1 MKFGVCGGPEI
12 GQIAKNCGYDYFEWS
27 VGGLLNPRAEEE
39 VFEAA
44 LEQAKA
50 VGLPCPAVNVFI
62 PAELKIVGPDVP
74 RSALE
79 GYVTTAL
86 RRAEIAGVER
96 VVFGSGGARRI
107 PDDFDQERAWQ
118 QLIEFC
124 SMVGAIAQ
132 DHGVLIAIEPLN
144 LTETNVINT
153 VAEGAKLAREVNH
166 PNIRLLV
173 DGYHWAKDNDTP
185 EGILENAD
193 LLVHAHVA
201 TVDGRRP
208 PSPEDT
214 TETFFQVLKKAGYD
228 GRVSIEGRI
237 DNPQEELPRALE
249 IMKKAAN
256 S

>member
-12 GQIAKNCGYDYFEWS
+12 GRIAKESGYDYFEWS
-27 VGGLLNPRAEEE
+27 VGGLLNPREEEE

-50 VGLPCPAVNVFI
+50 VGLPCPAVNVFM
-62 PAELKIVGPDVP
+62 PAELKIVGPDV
-74 RSALE
+74 RHAALE

-96 VVFGSGGARRI
+96 IVFGSGGARRI
-107 PDDFDQERAWQ
+107 PDDFDRERAWQ

-124 SMVGAIAQ
+124 CMVGGIAK
-132 DHGVLIAIEPLN
+132 DHGVVIAIEPLN

-153 VAEGAKLAREVNH
+153 VGEGAKLAREVDH

-173 DGYHWAKDNDTP
+173 DGYHWAKDNDTV
-185 EGILENAD
+185 EGIVENAD

-208 PSPEDT
+208 PSDSDT
-214 TETFFQVLKKAGYD
+214 TENFFRVLKKAGYD

-237 DNPQEELPRALE
+237 DNPEEELPRALE
-249 IMKKAAN
+249 IMKRVAG
-256 S
+256 

>member
-12 GQIAKNCGYDYFEWS
+12 GRIAKESGYDYFEWS
-27 VGGLLNPRAEEE
+27 VGGLLNPREEEE

-50 VGLPCPAVNVFI
+50 VGLPCPAVNVFM
-62 PAELKIVGPDVP
+62 PAELKIVGPDV
-74 RSALE
+74 RHAALE

-96 VVFGSGGARRI
+96 IVFGSGGARRI
-107 PDDFDQERAWQ
+107 PNDFDRERAWQ

-124 SMVGAIAQ
+124 CMVGGIAQ
-132 DHGVLIAIEPLN
+132 DHNVIIAIEPLN

-153 VAEGAKLAREVNH
+153 VGEGAKLAREVDH

-173 DGYHWAKDNDTP
+173 DGYHWAKDNDSVA
-185 EGILENAD
+185 GIVENAD

-208 PSPEDT
+208 PSDADT
-214 TETFFQVLKKAGYD
+214 TENFFQVLKKAGYD

-237 DNPQEELPRALE
+237 DNPREELPRALE
-249 IMKKAAN
+249 IMKRVAG
-256 S
+256 

>member
-12 GQIAKNCGYDYFEWS
+12 GQIAKSCGYDYFEWS
-27 VGGLLNPRAEEE
+27 VGGLLNPREEEE
-39 VFEAA
+39 VFESA

-62 PAELKIVGPDVP
+62 PGDLKIVGPDVP

-107 PDDFDQERAWQ
+107 PDDFDRERAWQ

-124 SMVGAIAQ
+124 RMVGAIAQ

-153 VAEGAKLAREVNH
+153 VAEGAKLARDVNH

-173 DGYHWAKDNDTP
+173 DGYHWAKDNDTT
-185 EGILENAD
+185 EGIIENAD

-208 PSPEDT
+208 PRDGATNEG
-214 TETFFQVLKKAGYD
+214 FLQVLKKAGDD
-228 GRVSIEGRI
+228 GRGSIEGRI

-249 IMKKAAN
+249 IMKKAVN